1 MSVMLSGALIV
12 RDESRVLAECLASIR
27 DIVDE
32 IVVVDTGSVDD
43 SVEIARRFGAR
54 VIHHPWRDDFAQ
66 ARNVAL
72 EGARGEWIL
81 YIDADERLSG
91 GDRASVEQLLTDA
104 PEVAFRLLLA
114 PDLVST
120 PYLEYRL
127 WRQDPRVRFEG
138 QIHEKVT
145 PAIAAVAESD
155 GRPIGDCELL
165 LTHVGYEGDQV
176 HKHLRNLPLLRA
188 EVPRDPDNLF
198 NRHHLARVLR
208 GLGQDQEAAQVLAD
222 AVDVARRRPFDQLGV
237 LVFTDLIRLRR
248 ERGEDVGALLAEARA
263 FYPDNKLLWWIEAT
277 VRMADGR
284 YLEALAL
291 LDRLLAVDLA
301 ALPVAGPAYDA
312 RIFGEFA
319 NEARGACLFRLGRY
333 AQAAD
338 AYEQALRS
346 DPGNLVYRSKWTVA
360 DGRSHSA
367 DARLEPRL
375 RPGTAAAELM

>member
-1 MSVMLSGALIV
+1 MLSGALIV
-12 RDESRVLAECLASIR
+12 RDESRVLSECLASIR
-27 DIVDE
+27 DVVDE

-43 SVEIARRFGAR
+43 SVEIARRYGAR

-66 ARNVAL
+66 ARNAAL
-72 EGARGEWIL
+72 DAARGEWIL

-91 GDRASVEQLLTDA
+91 GDRASVEQLLTGA

-155 GRPIGDCELL
+155 GRPISDCELL

-188 EVPRDPDNLF
+188 ELPREPDNLF

-222 AVDVARRRPFDQLGV
+222 AVDAARRRPFDQLGA

-248 ERGEDVGALLAEARA
+248 ERGEDVAALLAEARTL
-263 FYPDNKLLWWIEAT
+263 YPDNKLLWWIEAT

-301 ALPVAGPAYDA
+301 ALPAEGPAYDA

-338 AYEQALRS
+338 AYQQALRS

-360 DGRSHSA
+360 EGRSRSA
-367 DARLEPRL
+367 DASLEPRL
-375 RPGTAAAELM
+375 RPGTAAADLM